1 MDLDL
6 SHPSIDDLRKTA
18 RKRIPKFAFEYLDSA
33 TGRELGL
40 KINRDALDAIGFMP
54 AILRGRT
61 KANLKRAL
69 MGRDYDL
76 PFGIAPVGMSGLMWA
91 GAERMLAKAAVRHNI
106 PFCLS
111 SVAVASPED
120 VAPYIGSN
128 GWFQHYPV
136 NSGEL
141 RRKMLPRI
149 RDAGFHTLIITVDV
163 PEESRRER
171 QRRANLTV
179 PPKADLRTLMEMVSC
194 PAWCLAH
201 LREGIMPRM
210 RFFDDYVPH
219 RGRESFTHAG
229 ALIRGIPD
237 WQYFQ
242 ELREEWDGHLVVK
255 GVLRPE
261 DARRLVKEG
270 ADCIWVSNHSG
281 RQFEAGPAVIEQ
293 LPKIRDAVG
302 PDVPLIYDSGVA
314 WGLDVLRA
322 LAKGADFVMVGR
334 AFQYAVAA
342 FGAKGIEHLVHI
354 LKADITA
361 NMSQLGVETLDA
373 LADCLLHQAPS
384 GRTGPGVQ
392 SAASPSSIPATIRS
406 AVDGEQAIGRS

>member
-6 SHPSIDDLRKTA
+6 SHPSIEDLRATA

-54 AILRGRT
+54 SVLCGRT
-61 KANLKRAL
+61 KADLRTTL
-69 MGRDYDL
+69 MGQSYDL

-91 GAERMLAKAAVRHNI
+91 GAERVLAKAAVAHNI

-120 VAPYIGSN
+120 VAPHIGAN

-136 NSGEL
+136 NSSEL
-141 RRKMLPRI
+141 RRAMLPRI
-149 RDAGFHTLIITVDV
+149 KAAGFHTLVITVDV

-179 PPKADLRTLMEMVSC
+179 PPKADLRTLVEMASR
-194 PAWCLAH
+194 PAWCIAH

-210 RFFDDYVPH
+210 RFFDDYVPT

-229 ALIRGIPD
+229 KLIRGIPD
-237 WQYFQ
+237 WDYLR
-242 ELREEWDGHLVVK
+242 ELRQEWDGKLIVK
-255 GVLRPE
+255 GVLRPD
-261 DARRLVKEG
+261 DARKMVGEG
-270 ADCIWVSNHSG
+270 VDSIWVSNHSG
-281 RQFEAGPAVIEQ
+281 RQFEAGPAVIDQ
-293 LPKIRDAVG
+293 LPKIREAVG
-302 PDVPLIYDSGVA
+302 PQVPLFYDSGVA
-314 WGLDVLRA
+314 WGLDIMRA
-322 LAKGADFVMVGR
+322 LAKGADFVMLGR

-342 FGAKGIEHLVHI
+342 FGPRGVDHLIHI
-354 LKADITA
+354 LKADVEA
-361 NMSQLGVETLDA
+361 NMSQLGAEKPDD
-373 LADCLLHQAPS
+373 LASYLLTS
-384 GRTGPGVQ
+384 
-392 SAASPSSIPATIRS
+392 
-406 AVDGEQAIGRS
+406 E

>member
-6 SHPSIDDLRKTA
+6 SHPSIEDLRLKA
-18 RKRIPKFAFEYLDSA
+18 QKRIPKFAFEYLDSA

-40 KINRDALDAIGFMP
+40 KVNRDALDGIGFMP
-54 AILRGRT
+54 SVLCGRT
-61 KANLKRAL
+61 KANLQTNL
-69 MGRDYDL
+69 LGQTYNL

-91 GAERMLAKAAVRHNI
+91 GAERMLAQAAVAHNI
-106 PFCLS
+106 PFSLS

-120 VAPYIGSN
+120 VAPHIGQN

-136 NSGEL
+136 KSADL

-149 RDAGFHTLIITVDV
+149 KAAGFHTLIITVDV

-179 PPKADLRTLMEMVSC
+179 PPKADLRTLIEMAVR
-194 PAWCLAH
+194 PAWCLAQ

-210 RFFDDYVPH
+210 RFFDDYVPQ

-237 WQYFQ
+237 WQYLQ

-261 DARRLVKEG
+261 DAKRMIEIGV
-270 ADCIWVSNHSG
+270 DCIWVSNHGG

-302 PDVPLIYDSGVA
+302 PEVPLIYDSGVA
-314 WGLDVLRA
+314 WGLDIMRA

-334 AFQYAVAA
+334 PFQYAVAA
-342 FGAKGIEHLVHI
+342 FGAKGIDHLVHI

-361 NMSQLGVETLDA
+361 NMSQLGVEDLDQ
-373 LADCLLHQAPS
+373 LPQYLLD
-384 GRTGPGVQ
+384 Q
-392 SAASPSSIPATIRS
+392 S
-406 AVDGEQAIGRS
+406 

>member
-6 SHPSIDDLRKTA
+6 SHPSIEDLRQAA

-40 KINRDALDAIGFMP
+40 KTNRDALDAIGFMP
-54 AILRGRT
+54 SVLCGST
-61 KANLKRAL
+61 KADLQTTL
-69 MGRDYDL
+69 LGRKYDL
-76 PFGIAPVGMSGLMWA
+76 PFGIAPIGMSGMMWA
-91 GAERMLAKAAVRHNI
+91 GAERMLAQAAVTHNI
-106 PFCLS
+106 PFSLS

-120 VAPYIGSN
+120 VAPHIGNN

-136 NSGEL
+136 KSAEL

-149 RDAGFHTLIITVDV
+149 KAAGFHTLIITVDV
-163 PEESRRER
+163 PQESRRER

-179 PPKADLRTLMEMVSC
+179 PPKADLRTIAEMVKC
-194 PAWCLAH
+194 PSWCIAH

-210 RFFDDYVPH
+210 RFFDDYVTQ

-237 WQYFQ
+237 WQYLK
-242 ELREEWDGHLVVK
+242 ELRQEWDGHLVVK

-261 DARRLVKEG
+261 DAKRMIAEG
-270 ADCIWVSNHSG
+270 VDCIWVSNHSG

-293 LPKIRDAVG
+293 LPKIREAVG

-314 WGLDVLRA
+314 WGMDVMRA

-334 AFQYAVAA
+334 AFQFAVAA
-342 FGAKGIEHLVHI
+342 FGARGIDHLVHI
-354 LKADITA
+354 LKADIEA
-361 NMSQLGVETLDA
+361 NMSQLGVEKIDQLPHYILSTN
-373 LADCLLHQAPS
+373 
-384 GRTGPGVQ
+384 
-392 SAASPSSIPATIRS
+392 
-406 AVDGEQAIGRS
+406 

>member
-1 MDLDL
+1 MELDL
-6 SHPSIDDLRKTA
+6 SHPSIEDLRRKA
-18 RKRIPKFAFEYLDSA
+18 QKRIPRFAFEYLDSA
-33 TGRELGL
+33 TGRELGA
-40 KINRDALDAIGFMP
+40 KVNRDALDAIGFLP
-54 AILRGRT
+54 SVLCGRT
-61 KANLKRAL
+61 KANLQAKL
-69 MGRDYDL
+69 LGKTYDL

-91 GAERMLAKAAVRHNI
+91 GAERMLAQAAVAHNI
-106 PFCLS
+106 PFSLS

-120 VAPYIGSN
+120 VALHIVQN

-136 NSGEL
+136 KSADL

-149 RDAGFHTLIITVDV
+149 KAAGFHTLIITVDV

-179 PPKADLRTLMEMVSC
+179 PPKADLRTLTEMAVR
-194 PAWCLAH
+194 PAWCLAQ

-210 RFFDDYVPH
+210 RFFDDYVPQ

-237 WQYFQ
+237 WQYLE
-242 ELREEWDGHLVVK
+242 ELRAEWDGHLIVK

-261 DARRLVKEG
+261 DAKRMVEIG
-270 ADCIWVSNHSG
+270 ADCIWVSNHGG
-281 RQFEAGPAVIEQ
+281 RQFEAGPAVIDQ
-293 LPKIRDAVG
+293 LPKIRAAVG
-302 PDVPLIYDSGVA
+302 KDVPLIYDSGVA
-314 WGLDVLRA
+314 WGLDVMRA

-342 FGAKGIEHLVHI
+342 FGRKGIDHLVHI

-361 NMSQLGVETLDA
+361 NMSQLGLENLDQLPSYLLDA
-373 LADCLLHQAPS
+373 S
-384 GRTGPGVQ
+384 
-392 SAASPSSIPATIRS
+392 
-406 AVDGEQAIGRS
+406 

>member
-6 SHPSIDDLRKTA
+6 SHPSIEDLRKTA
-18 RKRIPKFAFEYLDSA
+18 QKRIPKFAFEYLDSA

-40 KINRDALDAIGFMP
+40 KVNRDALDSIRFMP
-54 AILRGRT
+54 RVLCGRT
-61 KANLKRAL
+61 KADLQTTL
-69 MGRDYDL
+69 MGKTYDL

-91 GAERMLAKAAVRHNI
+91 GAERMLAKAAVAHNI
-106 PFCLS
+106 PFSLS

-120 VAPYIGSN
+120 VAPHIGHN

-141 RRKMLPRI
+141 RRAMLPRI
-149 RDAGFHTLIITVDV
+149 KAAGFHTLIITVDV

-179 PPKADLRTLMEMVSC
+179 PPKADLRTLLEMASR

-201 LREGIMPRM
+201 LREGVMPRM
-210 RFFDDYVPH
+210 RFFDDYVPT

-237 WQYFQ
+237 WKYLR
-242 ELREEWDGHLVVK
+242 ELRQEWEGNLIVK
-255 GVLRPE
+255 GVLRSE
-261 DARRLVKEG
+261 DAHKMVAEG
-270 ADCIWVSNHSG
+270 VDCIWVSNHSG
-281 RQFEAGPAVIEQ
+281 RQFEAGPAVIDQ
-293 LPKIRDAVG
+293 LPSIREAVG
-302 PDVPLIYDSGVA
+302 TDMPLIYDSGVA
-314 WGLDVLRA
+314 WGLDIMRA

-342 FGAKGIEHLVHI
+342 FGGRGIDHLVHI
-354 LKADITA
+354 LRADIEA
-361 NMSQLGVETLDA
+361 NMSQLGTENLDN
-373 LADCLLHQAPS
+373 LAEHLLKS
-384 GRTGPGVQ
+384 G
-392 SAASPSSIPATIRS
+392 
-406 AVDGEQAIGRS
+406 

>member
-1 MDLDL
+1 MELDL
-6 SHPSIDDLRKTA
+6 SHPSIEDLRRKA
-18 RKRIPKFAFEYLDSA
+18 QKRIPRFAFEYLDSA
-33 TGRELGL
+33 TGRELGA
-40 KINRDALDAIGFMP
+40 KVNRDALDAIGFLP
-54 AILRGRT
+54 SVLCGRT
-61 KANLKRAL
+61 KANLQAKL
-69 MGRDYDL
+69 LGKPYDL

-91 GAERMLAKAAVRHNI
+91 GAERMLAQAAVAHNI
-106 PFCLS
+106 PFSLS

-120 VAPYIGSN
+120 VALHIGQN

-136 NSGEL
+136 KSADL

-149 RDAGFHTLIITVDV
+149 KAAGFHTLIITVDV

-179 PPKADLRTLMEMVSC
+179 PPKADLRTLTEMAVR
-194 PAWCLAH
+194 PAWCLAQ

-210 RFFDDYVPH
+210 RFFDDYVPQ

-237 WQYFQ
+237 WQYLE
-242 ELREEWDGHLVVK
+242 ELRAEWDGHLIVK

-261 DARRLVKEG
+261 DAKRMVEIG
-270 ADCIWVSNHSG
+270 ADCIWVSNHGG
-281 RQFEAGPAVIEQ
+281 RQFEAGPAVIDQ
-293 LPKIRDAVG
+293 LPKSRAAVG
-302 PDVPLIYDSGVA
+302 KDVPLIYDSGVA
-314 WGLDVLRA
+314 WGLDVMRA

-342 FGAKGIEHLVHI
+342 FGRKGIDHLVHI

-361 NMSQLGVETLDA
+361 NMSQLGLENLDQLPSYLLDA
-373 LADCLLHQAPS
+373 S
-384 GRTGPGVQ
+384 
-392 SAASPSSIPATIRS
+392 
-406 AVDGEQAIGRS
+406 

>member
-6 SHPSIDDLRKTA
+6 SHPSIEDLRNTA
-18 RKRIPKFAFEYLDSA
+18 QKRIPKFAFEYLDSA

-40 KINRDALDAIGFMP
+40 KVNRDALDAIGFMP
-54 AILRGRT
+54 RVLCGRT
-61 KANLKRAL
+61 KADLQTTL
-69 MGRDYDL
+69 MGQKYDL

-91 GAERMLAKAAVRHNI
+91 GAERMLARAAVTHNI
-106 PFCLS
+106 PFSLS

-120 VAPYIGSN
+120 VAPYIGNN

-141 RRKMLPRI
+141 RRAMLPRI
-149 RDAGFHTLIITVDV
+149 KAAGFHTLIITVDV

-179 PPKADLRTLMEMVSC
+179 PPKADLRTLLEMASR

-201 LREGIMPRM
+201 LREGVMPRM
-210 RFFDDYVPH
+210 RFFDDYVPT

-237 WQYFQ
+237 WEYLR
-242 ELREEWDGHLVVK
+242 ELRQEWEGNLIVK

-261 DARRLVKEG
+261 DAQKMVTEG
-270 ADCIWVSNHSG
+270 VDCIWVSNHSG
-281 RQFEAGPAVIEQ
+281 RQFEAGPAVIDQ
-293 LPKIRDAVG
+293 LPGIREAVG
-302 PDVPLIYDSGVA
+302 TDMPLIYDSGIA
-314 WGLDVLRA
+314 WGLDIMRA

-342 FGAKGIEHLVHI
+342 FGARGVDHLVHI
-354 LKADITA
+354 LKADIEA
-361 NMSQLGVETLDA
+361 NMSQLGSEKLDS
-373 LADCLLHQAPS
+373 LSEHLL
-384 GRTGPGVQ
+384 RTG
-392 SAASPSSIPATIRS
+392 
-406 AVDGEQAIGRS
+406 

>member
-6 SHPSIDDLRKTA
+6 SHPSIEDLRNRA
-18 RKRIPKFAFEYLDSA
+18 QQRIPKFAFEYLDSA

-40 KINRDALDAIGFMP
+40 KVNRDALDAIGFMP
-54 AILRGRT
+54 RVLCGRT
-61 KANLKRAL
+61 RANLQTTL
-69 MGRDYDL
+69 MGQTYDL

-91 GAERMLAKAAVRHNI
+91 GAERMLAKAAVAHNI
-106 PFCLS
+106 PFSLS

-120 VAPYIGSN
+120 VAPYIGNN

-136 NSGEL
+136 NSGDL
-141 RRKMLPRI
+141 RRAMLPRI
-149 RDAGFHTLIITVDV
+149 KAAGFHTLIITVDV

-179 PPKADLRTLMEMVSC
+179 PPKADLRTLVEMVSR

-210 RFFDDYVPH
+210 RFFDDYVPT

-237 WQYFQ
+237 WDYLR
-242 ELREEWDGHLVVK
+242 ELRQEWEGHLIVK

-261 DARRLVKEG
+261 DAHRMATEG
-270 ADCIWVSNHSG
+270 MDCIWVSNHSG
-281 RQFEAGPAVIEQ
+281 RQFEAGPAVIDQ
-293 LPKIRDAVG
+293 LPDIREAVG
-302 PDVPLIYDSGVA
+302 KDVPLIYDSGVA
-314 WGLDVLRA
+314 WGLDIMRA
-322 LAKGADFVMVGR
+322 LAKGADFVMLGR

-342 FGAKGIEHLVHI
+342 FGARGVDHIIHI
-354 LKADITA
+354 LKADIEA
-361 NMSQLGVETLDA
+361 NMSQLGSETLGS
-373 LADCLLHQAPS
+373 LAEHLLK
-384 GRTGPGVQ
+384 TG
-392 SAASPSSIPATIRS
+392 
-406 AVDGEQAIGRS
+406 

>member
-1 MDLDL
+1 MELDL
-6 SHPSIDDLRKTA
+6 SHPSIEDLRRKA
-18 RKRIPKFAFEYLDSA
+18 QKRIPRFAFEYLDSA
-33 TGRELGL
+33 TGRELGA
-40 KINRDALDAIGFMP
+40 KVNRDALDAIGFMP
-54 AILRGRT
+54 SVLCGRT
-61 KANLKRAL
+61 KANLQAKL
-69 MGRDYDL
+69 LGKTYDL

-91 GAERMLAKAAVRHNI
+91 GAERMLAQAAVAHNI
-106 PFCLS
+106 PFSLS

-120 VAPYIGSN
+120 VALHIGQN

-136 NSGEL
+136 KSADL

-149 RDAGFHTLIITVDV
+149 KAAGFHTLIITVDV

-179 PPKADLRTLMEMVSC
+179 PPKADLRTLTEMAVR
-194 PAWCLAH
+194 PAWCLAQ

-210 RFFDDYVPH
+210 RFFDDYVPQ

-237 WQYFQ
+237 WQYLE
-242 ELREEWDGHLVVK
+242 ELRAEWDGHLIVK

-261 DARRLVKEG
+261 DAKRMVEIG
-270 ADCIWVSNHSG
+270 ADCIWVSNHGG
-281 RQFEAGPAVIEQ
+281 RQFEAGPAVIDQ
-293 LPKIRDAVG
+293 LPKIRAAVG
-302 PDVPLIYDSGVA
+302 KDVPLIYDSGVA
-314 WGLDVLRA
+314 WGLDVMRA

-342 FGAKGIEHLVHI
+342 FGRKGIDHLVHI

-361 NMSQLGVETLDA
+361 NMSQLGLENLDQLPSYLLDA
-373 LADCLLHQAPS
+373 S
-384 GRTGPGVQ
+384 
-392 SAASPSSIPATIRS
+392 
-406 AVDGEQAIGRS
+406 

>member
-1 MDLDL
+1 MELDL
-6 SHPSIDDLRKTA
+6 SHPSIEDLRRKA
-18 RKRIPKFAFEYLDSA
+18 QKRIPRFAFEYLDSA
-33 TGRELGL
+33 TGRELGA
-40 KINRDALDAIGFMP
+40 KVNRDALDAIGFLP
-54 AILRGRT
+54 SVLCGRT
-61 KANLKRAL
+61 KANLQAKL
-69 MGRDYDL
+69 LGKPYDL

-91 GAERMLAKAAVRHNI
+91 GAERMLAQAAVAHNI
-106 PFCLS
+106 PFSLS

-120 VAPYIGSN
+120 VALHIGQN

-136 NSGEL
+136 KSADL

-149 RDAGFHTLIITVDV
+149 KAAGFHTLIITVDV

-179 PPKADLRTLMEMVSC
+179 PPKADRRTLTEMAVR
-194 PAWCLAH
+194 PAWCLAQ

-210 RFFDDYVPH
+210 RFFDDYVPQ

-237 WQYFQ
+237 WQYLE
-242 ELREEWDGHLVVK
+242 ELRAEWDGHLIVK

-261 DARRLVKEG
+261 DAKRMVEIG
-270 ADCIWVSNHSG
+270 ADCIWVSNHGG
-281 RQFEAGPAVIEQ
+281 RQFEAGPAVIDQ
-293 LPKIRDAVG
+293 LPKIRAAVG
-302 PDVPLIYDSGVA
+302 KDVPLIYDSGVA
-314 WGLDVLRA
+314 WGLDVMRA

-342 FGAKGIEHLVHI
+342 FGRKGIDHLVHI

-361 NMSQLGVETLDA
+361 NMSQLGLENLDQLPSYLLDA
-373 LADCLLHQAPS
+373 S
-384 GRTGPGVQ
+384 
-392 SAASPSSIPATIRS
+392 
-406 AVDGEQAIGRS
+406 

>member
-6 SHPSIDDLRKTA
+6 SHPSIEDLRRTA
-18 RKRIPKFAFEYLDSA
+18 QKRIPKFAFEYLDSA

-40 KINRDALDAIGFMP
+40 KVNRDALDAIGFMP
-54 AILRGRT
+54 RVLCGRT
-61 KANLKRAL
+61 KADLQTTL
-69 MGRDYDL
+69 MGQKYDL

-91 GAERMLAKAAVRHNI
+91 GAERMLAKAAVAHNI
-106 PFCLS
+106 PFSLS

-120 VAPYIGSN
+120 VAPYIGKN

-136 NSGEL
+136 KSGDL
-141 RRKMLPRI
+141 RRAMLPRI
-149 RDAGFHTLIITVDV
+149 KAAGFHTLIITVDV

-179 PPKADLRTLMEMVSC
+179 PPKADLRTLKEMASR

-210 RFFDDYVPH
+210 RFFDDYVPT

-237 WQYFQ
+237 WDYLR
-242 ELREEWDGHLVVK
+242 ELRQEWEGHLIVK

-261 DARRLVKEG
+261 DAQKMVAEG
-270 ADCIWVSNHSG
+270 VDCIWVSNHSG
-281 RQFEAGPAVIEQ
+281 RQFEAGPAVIDQ
-293 LPKIRDAVG
+293 LPNIREAVG
-302 PDVPLIYDSGVA
+302 TNVPLIYDSGVA
-314 WGLDVLRA
+314 WGLDILRA

-342 FGAKGIEHLVHI
+342 FGARGIDHLVHI
-354 LKADITA
+354 LKADIEA
-361 NMSQLGVETLDA
+361 NMSQLGSEKLGS
-373 LADCLLHQAPS
+373 LAEHLL
-384 GRTGPGVQ
+384 RTG
-392 SAASPSSIPATIRS
+392 
-406 AVDGEQAIGRS
+406 

>member
-6 SHPSIDDLRKTA
+6 SHPSIEDLRRKA
-18 RKRIPKFAFEYLDSA
+18 QKRIPRFAFEYLDSA
-33 TGRELGL
+33 TGRELGA
-40 KINRDALDAIGFMP
+40 KVNRDALDAIGFLP
-54 AILRGRT
+54 SVLCGRT
-61 KANLKRAL
+61 KANLQAKL
-69 MGRDYDL
+69 LGKPYDL

-91 GAERMLAKAAVRHNI
+91 GAERMLAQAAVAHNI
-106 PFCLS
+106 PFSLS

-120 VAPYIGSN
+120 VALHIGQN

-136 NSGEL
+136 KSADL

-149 RDAGFHTLIITVDV
+149 KAAGFHTLIITVDV

-179 PPKADLRTLMEMVSC
+179 PPKADLRTLTEMAVR
-194 PAWCLAH
+194 PAWCLAQ

-210 RFFDDYVPH
+210 RFFDDYVPQ

-237 WQYFQ
+237 WQYLE
-242 ELREEWDGHLVVK
+242 ELRAEWDGHLIVK

-261 DARRLVKEG
+261 DAKRMVEIG
-270 ADCIWVSNHSG
+270 ADCIWVSNHGG
-281 RQFEAGPAVIEQ
+281 RQFEAGPAVIDQ
-293 LPKIRDAVG
+293 LPKIRAAVG
-302 PDVPLIYDSGVA
+302 KDVPLIYDSGVA
-314 WGLDVLRA
+314 WGLDVMRA

-342 FGAKGIEHLVHI
+342 FGRKGIDHLVHI

-361 NMSQLGVETLDA
+361 NMSQLGLENLDQLPSYLLDA
-373 LADCLLHQAPS
+373 S
-384 GRTGPGVQ
+384 
-392 SAASPSSIPATIRS
+392 
-406 AVDGEQAIGRS
+406 

>member
-6 SHPSIDDLRKTA
+6 SHPSIEDLRQAA

-40 KINRDALDAIGFMP
+40 KTNRDALDAIGFMP
-54 AILRGRT
+54 SVLCGRT
-61 KANLKRAL
+61 TADLETTL
-69 MGRDYDL
+69 LGQTYDL
-76 PFGIAPVGMSGLMWA
+76 PFGIAPIGMSGMMWA
-91 GAERMLAKAAVRHNI
+91 GAERMLAKAAVAHNI
-106 PFCLS
+106 PFSLS

-120 VAPYIGSN
+120 VAPHIGNN

-136 NSGEL
+136 KSAEL

-149 RDAGFHTLIITVDV
+149 REAGFHTLIITVDV
-163 PEESRRER
+163 PQESRRER

-179 PPKADLRTLMEMVSC
+179 PPKADLRTIKEMAVRPS
-194 PAWCLAH
+194 WCLAH

-210 RFFDDYVPH
+210 RFFDDYIEQ

-237 WQYFQ
+237 WHYLK
-242 ELREEWDGHLVVK
+242 ELREEWDGHLIVK

-261 DARRLVKEG
+261 DAKRMVEEG

-281 RQFEAGPAVIEQ
+281 RQFEAAPAVIDQ
-293 LPKIRDAVG
+293 LPKIRHAVG

-314 WGLDVLRA
+314 WGMDVIRA

-334 AFQYAVAA
+334 AFQFAVAA
-342 FGAKGIEHLVHI
+342 FGARGIDHLVHI
-354 LKADITA
+354 LKADIEA
-361 NMSQLGVETLDA
+361 NMSQLGLEQMDR
-373 LADCLLHQAPS
+373 LAEYLLAS
-384 GRTGPGVQ
+384 G
-392 SAASPSSIPATIRS
+392 
-406 AVDGEQAIGRS
+406 

>member
-1 MDLDL
+1 MELDL
-6 SHPSIDDLRKTA
+6 SHPSIEDLRRKA
-18 RKRIPKFAFEYLDSA
+18 QKRIPRFAFEYLDSA
-33 TGRELGL
+33 TGRELGA
-40 KINRDALDAIGFMP
+40 KVNRDALDAIGFMP
-54 AILRGRT
+54 SVLCGRT
-61 KANLKRAL
+61 KANLQAKL
-69 MGRDYDL
+69 LGKPYDL

-91 GAERMLAKAAVRHNI
+91 GAERMLAQAAVAHNI
-106 PFCLS
+106 PFSLS

-120 VAPYIGSN
+120 VALHIGQN

-136 NSGEL
+136 KSADL

-149 RDAGFHTLIITVDV
+149 KAAGFHTLIITVDV

-179 PPKADLRTLMEMVSC
+179 PPKADLRTLTEMAVR
-194 PAWCLAH
+194 PAWCLAQ

-210 RFFDDYVPH
+210 RFFDDYVPQ

-237 WQYFQ
+237 WQYLE
-242 ELREEWDGHLVVK
+242 ELRAEWDGHLIVK

-261 DARRLVKEG
+261 DAKRMVEIG
-270 ADCIWVSNHSG
+270 ADCIWVSNHGG
-281 RQFEAGPAVIEQ
+281 RQFEAGPAVIDQ
-293 LPKIRDAVG
+293 LPKIRAAVG
-302 PDVPLIYDSGVA
+302 KDVPLIYDSGVA
-314 WGLDVLRA
+314 WGLDVMRA

-342 FGAKGIEHLVHI
+342 FGRKGIDHLVHI

-361 NMSQLGVETLDA
+361 NMSQLGLEDLDQLPSYLLDA
-373 LADCLLHQAPS
+373 S
-384 GRTGPGVQ
+384 
-392 SAASPSSIPATIRS
+392 
-406 AVDGEQAIGRS
+406 

>member
-6 SHPSIDDLRKTA
+6 SHPSIEDLRIAA
-18 RKRIPKFAFEYLDSA
+18 RRRIPKFAFEYLDSA

-40 KINRDALDAIGFMP
+40 KVNRDALDAIGFMP
-54 AILRGRT
+54 SVLCGRT
-61 KANLKRAL
+61 KADLRTSL
-69 MGRDYDL
+69 LGQSYDL

-91 GAERMLAKAAVRHNI
+91 GAERLLAKAAVAHNI
-106 PFCLS
+106 PFSLS

-120 VAPYIGSN
+120 VAPHIGIN

-136 NSGEL
+136 NSGDL
-141 RRKMLPRI
+141 RRKMMPRI
-149 RDAGFHTLIITVDV
+149 KAAGFHTLIITVDV

-179 PPKADLRTLMEMVSC
+179 PPKADLRTLVEMALR

-210 RFFDDYVPH
+210 RFFDDYVPQ

-237 WQYFQ
+237 WQYLS
-242 ELREEWDGHLVVK
+242 ELREEWDGQLIVK

-261 DARRLVKEG
+261 DAKRMVNEG
-270 ADCIWVSNHSG
+270 VDCIWVSNHSG
-281 RQFEAGPAVIEQ
+281 RQFEAGPAVIDQ
-293 LPKIRDAVG
+293 LPKIRETVG
-302 PDVPLIYDSGVA
+302 PDIPLIYDSGVA
-314 WGLDVLRA
+314 WGLDVMRA
-322 LAKGADFVMVGR
+322 LSKGADFVMVGR

-342 FGAKGIEHLVHI
+342 FGAKGIDHLIHI
-354 LKADITA
+354 LKADIKA
-361 NMSQLGVETLDA
+361 NMSQLGVERLDQ
-373 LADCLLHQAPS
+373 LADYFL
-384 GRTGPGVQ
+384 T
-392 SAASPSSIPATIRS
+392 
-406 AVDGEQAIGRS
+406 DN

>member
-1 MDLDL
+1 MNLDL
-6 SHPSIDDLRKTA
+6 SHPSIEDLRNAA
-18 RKRIPKFAFEYLDSA
+18 RRRIPKFAFEYLDSA

-40 KINRDALDAIGFMP
+40 KVNRDALDAIGFMP
-54 AILRGRT
+54 SVLCGRT
-61 KANLKRAL
+61 KADLQTTL
-69 MGRDYDL
+69 LGQTYDL

-91 GAERMLAKAAVRHNI
+91 GAERMLAQAAVAHNI
-106 PFCLS
+106 PFSLS

-120 VAPYIGSN
+120 VAPFIGNN

-141 RRKMLPRI
+141 RRAMLPRI
-149 RDAGFHTLIITVDV
+149 KNAGFNTLIITVDV

-179 PPKADLRTLMEMVSC
+179 PPKADLRTVREMVLR

-201 LREGIMPRM
+201 LREGIVPRM
-210 RFFDDYVPH
+210 RFFDDYVPT

-237 WQYFQ
+237 WEYLR
-242 ELREEWDGHLVVK
+242 ELRNEWNGQLVVK

-261 DARRLVKEG
+261 DAKRMVAEG
-270 ADCIWVSNHSG
+270 VDCIWVSNHSG
-281 RQFEAGPAVIEQ
+281 RQFEAGPAVIDQ
-293 LPKIRDAVG
+293 LPKIRDVVG

-314 WGLDVLRA
+314 WGLDIMRA
-322 LAKGADFVMVGR
+322 LAKGANFVMVGR

-342 FGAKGIEHLVHI
+342 FGADGIDHLVHI
-354 LKADITA
+354 LKSDITA
-361 NMSQLGVETLDA
+361 NMSQLGVEQLD
-373 LADCLLHQAPS
+373 LLPHYLL
-384 GRTGPGVQ
+384 
-392 SAASPSSIPATIRS
+392 
-406 AVDGEQAIGRS
+406 DK

>member
-6 SHPSIDDLRKTA
+6 SHPSIEDLRLAA

-40 KINRDALDAIGFMP
+40 KVNRDALDAIGFMP
-54 AILRGRT
+54 SVLCGRT
-61 KANLKRAL
+61 KADLKTKL
-69 MGRDYDL
+69 LGQTFDL

-91 GAERMLAKAAVRHNI
+91 GAERMLAQAAVAHNI
-106 PFCLS
+106 PFSLS

-120 VAPYIGSN
+120 VAPHIGQN

-136 NSGEL
+136 NSSDL
-141 RRKMLPRI
+141 RREMLPRI
-149 RDAGFHTLIITVDV
+149 KAAGFHTLIITVDV

-179 PPKADLRTLMEMVSC
+179 PPRADLRTLAEMAAR

-210 RFFDDYVPH
+210 RFFDDYVPQ

-237 WQYFQ
+237 WQYLQ
-242 ELREEWDGHLVVK
+242 ELRAEWDGNLIVK

-261 DARRLVKEG
+261 DAKRMVDMG

-281 RQFEAGPAVIEQ
+281 RQFEAGPAVINQ
-293 LPKIRDAVG
+293 LPKVRAAVG

-314 WGLDVLRA
+314 WGLDVMRA
-322 LAKGADFVMVGR
+322 LALGADFVMVGR

-342 FGAKGIEHLVHI
+342 FGAKGIDHLVHI
-354 LKADITA
+354 LKSDITA
-361 NMSQLGVETLDA
+361 NMSQLGVEQLGQ
-373 LADCLLHQAPS
+373 LANYQLNN
-384 GRTGPGVQ
+384 
-392 SAASPSSIPATIRS
+392 
-406 AVDGEQAIGRS
+406 E

>member
-1 MDLDL
+1 MELDL
-6 SHPSIDDLRKTA
+6 SHPSIEDLRRKA
-18 RKRIPKFAFEYLDSA
+18 QKRIPRFAFEYLDSA
-33 TGRELGL
+33 TGRELGA
-40 KINRDALDAIGFMP
+40 KVNRDALDAIGFMP
-54 AILRGRT
+54 SVLCGRT
-61 KANLKRAL
+61 KANLQAKL
-69 MGRDYDL
+69 LGKTYDL

-91 GAERMLAKAAVRHNI
+91 GAERMLAQAAVAHNI
-106 PFCLS
+106 PFSLS

-120 VAPYIGSN
+120 VALHIGQN

-136 NSGEL
+136 KSADL

-149 RDAGFHTLIITVDV
+149 KAAGFHTLIITVDV

-179 PPKADLRTLMEMVSC
+179 PPKVDLRTLTEMAVR
-194 PAWCLAH
+194 PAWCLAQ

-210 RFFDDYVPH
+210 RFFDDYVPQ

-237 WQYFQ
+237 WQYLE
-242 ELREEWDGHLVVK
+242 ELRAEWDGHLIVK

-261 DARRLVKEG
+261 DAKRMVEIG
-270 ADCIWVSNHSG
+270 ADCIWVSNHGG
-281 RQFEAGPAVIEQ
+281 RQFEAGPAVIDQ
-293 LPKIRDAVG
+293 LPKIRAAVG
-302 PDVPLIYDSGVA
+302 KDVPLIYDSGVA
-314 WGLDVLRA
+314 WGLDVMRA

-342 FGAKGIEHLVHI
+342 FGRKGIDHLVHI

-361 NMSQLGVETLDA
+361 NMSQLGLEDLDQLPSYLLDA
-373 LADCLLHQAPS
+373 S
-384 GRTGPGVQ
+384 
-392 SAASPSSIPATIRS
+392 
-406 AVDGEQAIGRS
+406 

>member
-6 SHPSIDDLRKTA
+6 SHPSIEDLRRTA
-18 RKRIPKFAFEYLDSA
+18 QQRIPRFAFEYLDSA
-33 TGRELGL
+33 TGRELGM

-54 AILRGRT
+54 AILCGRT
-61 KANLKRAL
+61 KANLNRSL

-91 GAERMLAKAAVRHNI
+91 GAERMLARAAVRANI

-120 VAPYIGSN
+120 VAPFIGNN

-136 NSGEL
+136 NSAEL
-141 RRKMLPRI
+141 RQKMLPRI
-149 RDAGFHTLIITVDV
+149 KAAGFHTLVITVDV

-179 PPKADLRTLMEMVSC
+179 PPKADLRTLAEMARC
-194 PAWCLAH
+194 PSWCLAH
-201 LREGIMPRM
+201 LREGVMPRM
-210 RFFDDYVPH
+210 RFFDDYVPS

-229 ALIRGIPD
+229 ALIRGVPD
-237 WQYFQ
+237 WKYLR
-242 ELREEWDGHLVVK
+242 ELRAEWDGKLVVK

-261 DARRLVKEG
+261 DARRLVSEG

-281 RQFEAGPAVIEQ
+281 RQFEAGPAVIDQ
-293 LPKIRDAVG
+293 LPKIRESVG
-302 PDVPLIYDSGVA
+302 PDMPLIYDSGVS
-314 WGLDVLRA
+314 WGLDVMRA
-322 LAKGADFVMVGR
+322 LAMGADFVMLGR

-342 FGAKGIEHLVHI
+342 FGQKGVDHLIHI
-354 LKADITA
+354 VKADITA
-361 NMSQLGVETLDA
+361 NMSQLGVESFDA
-373 LADCLLHQAPS
+373 LADCLLDR
-384 GRTGPGVQ
+384 G
-392 SAASPSSIPATIRS
+392 
-406 AVDGEQAIGRS
+406 

>member
-6 SHPSIDDLRKTA
+6 THPSIEDLRNAA
-18 RKRIPKFAFEYLDSA
+18 RRRIPKFAFEYLDSA

-40 KINRDALDAIGFMP
+40 KVNRDALDAVGFMP
-54 AILRGRT
+54 SVLCGRT
-61 KANLKRAL
+61 KADLQTTL
-69 MGRDYDL
+69 LGQQYDL

-91 GAERMLAKAAVRHNI
+91 GAERMLAKAAVAHNI
-106 PFCLS
+106 PFSLS

-120 VAPYIGSN
+120 VAPYIGNN

-136 NSGEL
+136 NSGDL
-141 RRKMLPRI
+141 RRAMLPRI
-149 RDAGFHTLIITVDV
+149 KDAGFHTLIITVDV

-179 PPKADLRTLMEMVSC
+179 PPTADLRTVTEMALR

-210 RFFDDYVPH
+210 RFFDDYVPQ

-237 WQYFQ
+237 WEYLR
-242 ELREEWDGHLVVK
+242 ELRQEWDGHLVVK

-261 DARRLVKEG
+261 DAKRMVAEG
-270 ADCIWVSNHSG
+270 VDCIWVSNHSG
-281 RQFEAGPAVIEQ
+281 RQFEAGPAVIDQ
-293 LPKIRDAVG
+293 LPLIREAVG
-302 PDVPLIYDSGVA
+302 PVVPLIYDSGIA
-314 WGLDVLRA
+314 WGLDVMRA

-342 FGAKGIEHLVHI
+342 FGARGINHIIHI
-354 LKADITA
+354 LRSDIAA
-361 NMSQLGVETLDA
+361 NMSQLGVEKLDQ
-373 LADCLLHQAPS
+373 LPDYLLDQRGLGARY
-384 GRTGPGVQ
+384 GGARL
-392 SAASPSSIPATIRS
+392 
-406 AVDGEQAIGRS
+406 